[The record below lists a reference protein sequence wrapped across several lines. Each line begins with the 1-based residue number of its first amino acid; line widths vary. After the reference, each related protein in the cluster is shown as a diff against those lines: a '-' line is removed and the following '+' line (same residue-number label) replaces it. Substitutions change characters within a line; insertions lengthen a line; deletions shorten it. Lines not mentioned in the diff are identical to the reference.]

1 MRDIAPESGLG
12 TTHFDSLAS
21 TARASA
27 DEDDSATEDAL
38 RAALAATLD
47 GVETD
52 DIAGGECTDARRRL
66 SAATA
71 ETRRLQSSSVSVEFT
86 ITVQAAVLGAT
97 TGDDAADA
105 IGQTLSDAVESGA
118 LSSNIASELE
128 DAGIETSISATS
140 VSAVRITQPPTPTP
154 TSAPSSGDDDDVT
167 KAELILAVII
177 GVVAGTVGLVCLV
190 IICVACKLGKDA
202 RNRSASAASN
212 QVVPTMAMAT
222 AVPMVDPGTG
232 VQLVQLPP
240 QATHQ
245 QPVLLPAPGMQPQPL
260 QVVQLRPGNAEV
272 TQVAQVAKSVP
283 I

>member
-1 MRDIAPESGLG
+1 M
-12 TTHFDSLAS
+12 
-21 TARASA
+21 
-27 DEDDSATEDAL
+27 
-38 RAALAATLD
+38 
-47 GVETD
+47 
-52 DIAGGECTDARRRL
+52 
-66 SAATA
+66 
-71 ETRRLQSSSVSVEFT
+71 SVEFT

-128 DAGIETSISATS
+128 DAGIETDISATS

-202 RNRSASAASN
+202 RNRSASAAN

-260 QVVQLRPGNAEV
+260 QVVPLRPGNAEV
-272 TQVAQVAKSVP
+272 TQVAQVVKSVP

>member
-128 DAGIETSISATS
+128 DAGIETDISATS

-202 RNRSASAASN
+202 RNRSASAAN

-240 QATHQ
+240 QAIHQ

>member
-66 SAATA
+66 SASTA

-97 TGDDAADA
+97 TGNDAADE

-202 RNRSASAASN
+202 RNRSASAAN

-240 QATHQ
+240 QAIHQ

-272 TQVAQVAKSVP
+272 TQVAQVVKSVP

>member
-97 TGDDAADA
+97 TGNDAADE

-140 VSAVRITQPPTPTP
+140 VSAVLITQPPTPTP

-232 VQLVQLPP
+232 VELVQLPP

>member
-128 DAGIETSISATS
+128 DAGIETDISATS

>member
-1 MRDIAPESGLG
+1 M
-12 TTHFDSLAS
+12 
-21 TARASA
+21 
-27 DEDDSATEDAL
+27 
-38 RAALAATLD
+38 
-47 GVETD
+47 
-52 DIAGGECTDARRRL
+52 
-66 SAATA
+66 
-71 ETRRLQSSSVSVEFT
+71 SVEFT

-202 RNRSASAASN
+202 RNRSASAAN

-260 QVVQLRPGNAEV
+260 QVVQLQPGNAEV

>member
-128 DAGIETSISATS
+128 DAGIETDISATS
-140 VSAVRITQPPTPTP
+140 VSAVLITQPPTPTP

>member
-1 MRDIAPESGLG
+1 MG

-202 RNRSASAASN
+202 RNRSASAAN

>member
-97 TGDDAADA
+97 TGNDAADE

-240 QATHQ
+240 QAIHQ